1 MRTGKQIRGETGGH
15 VNDNLLHLAWSQ
27 TPSGRSI
34 WEIHRRRGCAE
45 SCSEKI
51 RSWRVTPMIPLPPET
66 TTTLEPQLRWI
77 YNPQLG
83 WPGTPAARPK
93 SDLKLSERLATVKP

>member
-1 MRTGKQIRGETGGH
+1 
-15 VNDNLLHLAWSQ
+15 
-27 TPSGRSI
+27 
-34 WEIHRRRGCAE
+34 
-45 SCSEKI
+45 
-51 RSWRVTPMIPLPPET
+51 MIPLPPET